1 MVDLKDD
8 AVQAAFRETVRSFIK
23 SNGPKSKTNGDADP
37 EESGWSKEARAKTE
51 GWVLTNPDVSHLNPN
66 AITKAFKALRERF
79 NMPDAPLHGWRH
91 THATLLLEEG
101 IEREVVQKRLGHAS
115 IVVTSDIYSHITRRL
130 QRKAAE
136 AFEEILVN
144 E

>member
-1 MVDLKDD
+1 M
-8 AVQAAFRETVRSFIK
+8 
-23 SNGPKSKTNGDADP
+23 
-37 EESGWSKEARAKTE
+37 
-51 GWVLTNPDVSHLNPN
+51 
-66 AITKAFKALRERF
+66 
-79 NMPDAPLHGWRH
+79 
-91 THATLLLEEG
+91 
-101 IEREVVQKRLGHAS
+101 EREVVQKRLGHAS